1 VAPLI
6 LEIVRTAKALVNVRV
21 VLPVPVLASAQDAEA
36 LVSVLVDQS
45 TEAPVSAL
53 VALDARV
60 LANAQVA
67 LSTAALVNALVAL
80 SA

>member
-1 VAPLI
+1 
-6 LEIVRTAKALVNVRV
+6 
-21 VLPVPVLASAQDAEA
+21 
-36 LVSVLVDQS
+36 LVDQS